1 MNAQNIA
8 DFTSVNPLVQTEQ
21 FVIPSSHAFQKIIEV
36 DDALSEG
43 GLMERNPD
51 FTGFIPILN
60 SSTNGYL
67 SINSEKV
74 PGTAAI
80 FDINFN
86 ATTKLWEQTLSQA
99 IDFTSV
105 GGTIANCSG
114 TVTPWNTVISCE

>member
-86 ATTKLWEQTLSQA
+86 AKKNWMNRKTNSRYNTKNFKGIIQFNF
-99 IDFTSV
+99 I
-105 GGTIANCSG
+105 I
-114 TVTPWNTVISCE
+114 IMIYY